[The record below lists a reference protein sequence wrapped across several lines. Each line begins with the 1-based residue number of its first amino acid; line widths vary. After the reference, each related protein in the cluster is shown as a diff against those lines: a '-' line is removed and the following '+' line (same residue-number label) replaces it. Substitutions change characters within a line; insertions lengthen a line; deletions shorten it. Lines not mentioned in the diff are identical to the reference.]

1 MPNTIQTPTWMAR
14 KVLMVASNTVRFVG
28 AITKKLSD
36 DFIVDGVKVG
46 AQINVRLPQRFVTTK
61 GQALQLQS
69 IVDTVVPITITDQAQ
84 VAWGWSSF
92 SGTLEIQDAEDRY
105 IEPAGIQIANTYD
118 SDGLQRLYQDVFSV
132 EGTPGTVPSA
142 NTTYVNAAARL
153 TNFATPKGP
162 RKMLVNALMRASIVN
177 ANLALFTGA
186 AGAGWAAKDSA
197 QRNMFEEVAFNGPA
211 LSWDIWYED
220 VNAGTHTVG
229 PLGGAPTV
237 NGAGQTGSSLV
248 TQAWTAAAA
257 NRLKKGDV
265 FTIAS
270 VFAVNPQNYRSTT
283 QLQQFVVT
291 ADTASDG
298 AGAATIPIYPPII
311 TSGAYQTVDSSP
323 ANAAAL
329 TVVGA
334 ANTVTPQGLGFHPQ
348 AFVMA
353 AANMIMP
360 NQGQAK
366 RVRMKDIG
374 MALRFWEGSDI
385 QTDQHPSR
393 LDGIYGFK
401 TQRPEFAVRIAS

>member
-1 MPNTIQTPTWMAR
+1 MSTSSRTRSAR
-14 KVLMVASNTVRFVG
+14 S
-28 AITKKLSD
+28 
-36 DFIVDGVKVG
+36 
-46 AQINVRLPQRFVTTK
+46 
-61 GQALQLQS
+61 
-69 IVDTVVPITITDQAQ
+69 
-84 VAWGWSSF
+84 
-92 SGTLEIQDAEDRY
+92 
-105 IEPAGIQIANTYD
+105 
-118 SDGLQRLYQDVFSV
+118 
-132 EGTPGTVPSA
+132 
-142 NTTYVNAAARL
+142 AAR
-153 TNFATPKGP
+153 
-162 RKMLVNALMRASIVN
+162 
-177 ANLALFTGA
+177 
-186 AGAGWAAKDSA
+186 
-197 QRNMFEEVAFNGPA
+197 
-211 LSWDIWYED
+211 
-220 VNAGTHTVG
+220 
-229 PLGGAPTV
+229 PTV

-329 TVVGA
+329 TIVGA

-353 AANMIMP
+353 SANLIKP
-360 NQGQAK
+360 SVGESRN
-366 RVRMKDIG
+366 VRMKDIG
-374 MALRFWEGSDI
+374 MSVRYWLASDVM
-385 QTDQHPSR
+385 TDQHPSR

-401 TQRPEFAVRIAS
+401 TVRPEFAVRFAS